1 MARGRKRMEKKI
13 IMKEGGRPYE
23 TIGTVVIDG
32 EKRVYRDGKPV
43 EYVTEKQIAKDV
55 ENFLRRK

>member
-43 EYVTEKQIAKDV
+43 EYVTEKQIADEVK
-55 ENFLRRK
+55 EWLKK